1 MPYSLKLVLI
11 GLLSIPVCSAVIILA
26 PLDPTGRLGYRI
38 GSVWTWAIL
47 KIGGIRLR
55 VRGLERLNPHRP
67 YIFIANHQSYI
78 DIPIMIQALPGFQL
92 RWIAKK
98 ELIWV
103 PLFGWALWCAKH
115 ILVDRFNFSK
125 ATASLKNAEERI
137 RDGASVVIFPE
148 GTRSA
153 QGELLPFKRGG
164 FVLAIKTQTPLVPV
178 TIATRRI
185 ESVELFFLRLATDPG
200 RRA

>member
-125 ATASLKNAEERI
+125 ATASLKDAEERI
-137 RDGASVVIFPE
+137 RAQDFVAEGDVTYRQVDPPLSVNGPRAE
-148 GTRSA
+148 GKLQEQTFSIS
-153 QGELLPFKRGG
+153 GG
-164 FVLAIKTQTPLVPV
+164 RVKTEIVP
-178 TIATRRI
+178 
-185 ESVELFFLRLATDPG
+185 
-200 RRA
+200 